1 MTEIYCQAPHPTR
14 PGKHGVL
21 LATVADNAVPAGRVI
36 GHVSEARDDEHAI
49 FCRTCGEVTVYR
61 IVQKAAA

>member
-1 MTEIYCQAPHPTR
+1 
-14 PGKHGVL
+14 
-21 LATVADNAVPAGRVI
+21 VADNAVPAGRVI